1 MTQRILS
8 PAAPVKVRLLQDA
21 IYSEDDDL
29 WELLQ
34 RYRQHLQDYFREL
47 GLGNGPAALQRLD
60 RDVLERAGITHVFY
74 LQGMNDIGGGAS
86 AAQVISAIQQI
97 IDRVHA
103 KGLAIIGILLR
114 EQLLHFDQTI
124 HDEPR
129 LVVSRSDLA
138 VLAAPFFPN
147 TTDEIRSDR
156 RIDGAITKA
165 EEFGLLR
172 KLPGSEGDERYE
184 VRRIV
189 KARFPLET
197 LKQLRDQLVSTDS
210 DHGEPS

>member
-1 MTQRILS
+1 MTQKLLT

-21 IYSEDDDL
+21 VYSEDEEL
-29 WELLQ
+29 WQLVQ

-47 GLGNGPAALQRLD
+47 GLDMVVHDDDGFAYLRQLPTEETPGLPRLAR
-60 RDVLERAGITHVFY
+60 RDKLTK
-74 LQGMNDIGGGAS
+74 GM
-86 AAQVISAIQQI
+86 
-97 IDRVHA
+97 
-103 KGLAIIGILLR
+103 AIIGVLLR

-129 LVVSRSDLA
+129 LIISRSDLT
-138 VLAAPFFPN
+138 VLAAPFFPR
-147 TTDEIRSDR
+147 TTDEVRSDR

-172 KLPGSEGDERYE
+172 KLPGAEGDERYE

-189 KARFPLET
+189 KARFPLDT
-197 LKQLRDQLVSTDS
+197 LKQLRDHLASAERDEE
-210 DHGEPS
+210 EPS